1 MRPDIIKTLAREC
14 GFELAGVTRAEP
26 LADDFARYEHWA
38 GQGMA
43 GEMRYLTDRRAEIR
57 RDPRN
62 LLAGARSIVCVGKL
76 YNQPLPDAPEGH
88 AIFSRYALGR
98 DYHDVLREGLEQLA
112 RRLDAVEPHV
122 WKICVDTAPL
132 LERAYARQAGLGWIG
147 RNTCLINE
155 PLGSWFFLGELLT
168 TLEVEPDAP
177 PPDRCGTCM
186 RCIEACPTA
195 AIIPNTT
202 APAGNGWTLDARRC
216 ISYLNIELR
225 GPIPEEQS
233 GWLGP
238 RVFGCDICQEVC
250 PWNSKAPETD
260 DPAFQP
266 RYDPAPPLD
275 ELAAL
280 SEADFRARFRNTPV
294 MRAKYDG
301 FRRNVEAA
309 MRCIDD

>member
-1 MRPDIIKTLAREC
+1 VRPEIIKTLAREC
-14 GFELAGVTRAEP
+14 GFELSGVTRAEP
-26 LADDFARYEHWA
+26 LADDFARYGNWA

-43 GEMRYLTDRRAEIR
+43 GEMRYLTDRRAEVR
-57 RDPRN
+57 RDPRD

-76 YNQPLPDAPEGH
+76 YNQRLPDAPEGH
-88 AIFSRYALGR
+88 AVFSRYALGR

-112 RRLDAVEPHV
+112 RRLAAIEPHA

-168 TLEVEPDAP
+168 TLEVEADAP

-195 AIIPNTT
+195 AIVPNTT
-202 APAGNGWTLDARRC
+202 APAGNGWTLDGRRC

-233 GWLGP
+233 NWLGP

-266 RYDPAPPLD
+266 RYDPVPPLE

-280 SEADFRARFRNTPV
+280 SEADFRERFRNTPV

-301 FRRNVEAA
+301 FRRNVELA